1 VDVGALLRTALADA
15 ASWNAVMPGTGE
27 RLVSLRDG
35 PAGAVR
41 IHPLS
46 TLTVKQSV
54 VPLNVPISRFGNA
67 RPMGGPQEFRIQHIV
82 VGSASFTPDV
92 VRDHFAPAQFRDL
105 SDDKKLS
112 SPSFELL
119 PAGVSVGNNAADCG
133 TPVPAAADFEDI
145 VIPSPPET
153 PRTTTTIGFI
163 LANRLA
169 EWSAV
174 GMSGASRL
182 GAIRYRA
189 AAVPFTAEAK
199 TFAVRSKIDL
209 ADLQGTRTFATRL
222 EAEDELTRLGKAE
235 AANFQVVAKR

>member
-1 VDVGALLRTALADA
+1 
-15 ASWNAVMPGTGE
+15 MPGTSE
-27 RLVSLRDG
+27 RLVSLREG

-54 VPLNVPISRFGNA
+54 VPLNVPISRFGNT
-67 RPMGGPQEFRIQHIV
+67 RPVGGPQEFRIQHV
-82 VGSASFTPDV
+82 AVGGTSFTPDV

-105 SDDKKLS
+105 SDDEKLS

-119 PAGVSVGNNAADCG
+119 PAGVSVGNNAVDCG

-145 VIPSPPET
+145 VIPSPPEE
-153 PRTTTTIGFI
+153 PRTTTTIEFH
-163 LANRLA
+163 LASRFA

-174 GMSGASRL
+174 GMSDASRL

-189 AAVPFTAEAK
+189 AAVPFTTQAK
-199 TFAVRSKIDL
+199 TFAVKSKTDL
-209 ADLQGTRTFATRL
+209 SDLQGTTTFVTRL
-222 EAEDELTRLGKAE
+222 EAEDELKKLSKAE
-235 AANFQVVAKR
+235 AVTFQVVAKR